1 MYDFLLDQGVAPG
14 HVNEMWW
21 DFLRGLSYEGT
32 LTEMIR
38 AWEDGGF
45 VVGSIAAVVSPATS
59 VLVVGDALEDTTN
72 WSTFLNTSNYTT
84 DAGGE
89 TIDTVVVNFVGDT
102 ANATEAF
109 EIGETNQFS
118 ITVTDTGGNS
128 RTFTTSPL
136 TVEYS
141 ATSFVGTVVTTGA
154 DESVTFPMRDTGTYN
169 ATLNPGDGSAVVTG
183 LTAFDSAGWTH
194 TYATPGTHTFIIDG
208 TKGAPHWYSSATDR
222 PKLRS
227 VINLGSWNG
236 ADHRN
241 AFRDSGL
248 TSFVAGNSDVSSTTL
263 MTGYI
268 QDCSDLVQPDL
279 SDMDIS
285 NVTNFRTFA
294 DSCASLTGIDGLE
307 TWVPTAGEQF
317 DEFAWDCPSLD
328 ATTLRIGTWST
339 PNLLPESGSFLGFFN
354 FIPNDKA
361 LDVDEYAAFLQVQNG
376 LSLTGGDYWYG
387 FGTSPVAAGAATTA
401 RTDMIANKTRFFTDG
416 ETDVPDQM
424 SAPSLSV
431 SGTVITVNLAEGTFN
446 NGLPVLSEDIRYSE
460 DESTWTVVDDATDP
474 DDIETSTSE
483 TEFFVQT
490 RAVNFL
496 GEGSW
501 SASASITTE
510 AVAAISV
517 ENDGDEPVVT
527 APYNDSAF
535 VYTVGSGD
543 QAGTYTQRV
552 TDSATLTTNMI
563 QAAATPITNPSPT
576 GSTGLGDTVTAL
588 VPLFLYDGADPG
600 ETTFQWQSDGVD
612 ISGATAEDFTIT
624 ASEQDTDLR
633 RISTFDGVSVTS
645 ATITIPAAATAPS
658 AFVDANWS
666 VATGS
671 GANELDITIASLPSD
686 GGSTITDVEYDID
699 ASGTWISLSTATTG
713 TETVTMAA
721 PATSYA
727 IRLRAVNGA
736 GNGAAGNSESATSG
750 AAAGF
755 AGRGDDAG
763 TLHYWDADES
773 TLTLS
778 GSEVTLVE
786 DLVGSQDLPALG
798 APTTGRLQNSL
809 NSIDMPNDSGN
820 AYLRFNNTF
829 DLSEDTFAIHVAM
842 SIDSIGGTSEAL
854 FGMNLGSSTF
864 NIRANNAT
872 QFDGRIELQN
882 LGSTTAVNFTGGP
895 YSGLVIVSVVFDD
908 TGSTFTVYVNGSSV
922 ATGNYTGFL
931 GTTGGRLRFGAQN
944 SGGNTMDSA
953 FHTALITTSIDNVS
967 DWTTWLDDRW
977 RP

>member
-1 MYDFLLDQGVAPG
+1 MTLSISNL
-14 HVNEMWW
+14 
-21 DFLRGLSYEGT
+21 GLGLGSQ
-32 LTEMIR
+32 
-38 AWEDGGF
+38 
-45 VVGSIAAVVSPATS
+45 VVGGDGVSITATETPATS

-72 WSTFLNTSNYTT
+72 WLTFLNTSNYTT

-128 RTFTTSPL
+128 QTFTTTPL
-136 TVEYS
+136 IVEYS

-183 LTAFDSAGWTH
+183 LTAFDAAGWTH
-194 TYATPGTHTFIIDG
+194 TYATAGTHTFIIDG

-222 PKLRS
+222 AKLRT
-227 VINLGSWNG
+227 VTNLGDWNG

-241 AFRDSGL
+241 AFRGSGL
-248 TSFVAGNSDVSSTTL
+248 TSFVAGNSDVSSATL

-268 QDCSDLVQPDL
+268 QDCSDLVRPDL
-279 SDMDIS
+279 SDMDVS
-285 NVTNFRTFA
+285 SVTNFRTFA

-307 TWVPTAGEQF
+307 TWVPTSGEQF

-339 PNLLPESGSFLGFFN
+339 PDLLPESGSFLGFFN

-361 LDVDEYAAFLQVQNG
+361 LSATEYASFLQTQNA
-376 LSLTGGDYWYG
+376 LSLTGGDFWYG
-387 FGTSPVAAGAATTA
+387 FGVSPVSAGAATTA
-401 RTDMIANKTRFFTDG
+401 RTDMIANKSRFFTDA

-424 SAPSLSV
+424 AAPSLSV
-431 SGTVITVNLAEGTFN
+431 SGTVVTSDLAEGTFN
-446 NGLPVLSEDIRYSE
+446 NGLPVTSEDIRYST
-460 DESTWTVVDDATDP
+460 DESTWTEVLDVTEPVDTDV
-474 DDIETSTSE
+474 STASQQ
-483 TEFFVQT
+483 FYFQA
-490 RAVNFL
+490 RANNFR
-496 GEGSW
+496 GNGAW
-501 SASASITTE
+501 SASATITTE
-510 AVAAISV
+510 AVASISV

-527 APYNDSAF
+527 GPSGSTAPFTYIVS
-535 VYTVGSGD
+535 SGD

-552 TDSATLTTNMI
+552 TDSATLTIAMI
-563 QAAATPITNPSPT
+563 EAAATPITNPSPT
-576 GSTGLGDTVTAL
+576 GNTGLGDTVTAL
-588 VPLFLYDGADPG
+588 APLYLYDGADPG
-600 ETTFQWQSDGVD
+600 DTTFQWQSDSVD
-612 ISGATAEDFTIT
+612 ISGATSLSFDIT
-624 ASEQDTDLR
+624 ASEQGTVLR

-645 ATITIPAAATAPS
+645 ATITIPAGDAIAPTLVPSSCTPADGATSIAIDS
-658 AFVDANWS
+658 NITLIFSETV
-666 VATGS
+666 VAGTGNFYIYEDGS
-671 GANELDITIASLPSD
+671 LTQTIAVGSTTIGTTDVVINPSD
-686 GGSTITDVEYDID
+686 FTNDADVSVRWD
-699 ASGTWISLSTATTG
+699 AGVVEDA
-713 TETVTMAA
+713 
-721 PATSYA
+721 
-727 IRLRAVNGA
+727 A
-736 GNGAAGNSESATSG
+736 GNGVAANATDTLLNFQSV

-763 TLHYWDADES
+763 TLHYWDSAES

-786 DLVGSQDLPALG
+786 DLEGSQDLPALG
-798 APTTGRLQNSL
+798 APTTGRLQNGL
-809 NSIDMPNDSGN
+809 NSINMPNDAGN

-864 NIRANNAT
+864 NIRANNAS

-895 YSGLVIVSVVFDD
+895 YSGLVIVSVVFDN